1 VLVGD
6 PQQHGAFAMNSFLNL
21 SRILMLAALLFSFSF
36 AQTPTPQPP
45 EQLPPQQFS
54 NAEFA
59 KMQREM
65 SEDGGYFM
73 SDNFT
78 SNETSYLHI
87 VPKLQQLTAQ
97 GGAYLGVGPEQ
108 NFTYIAKVRPRI
120 AFIVDIRRQAVLQ
133 HLMYKAIFQLSP
145 TRVEFVARLLS
156 KPLPPETK
164 ADTKAEPKTDEVKD
178 PAKPA
183 PPKLITP
190 NADAPIHEIIRFF
203 DQLKVSET
211 AYAANLAEIKK
222 FIETELQLPL
232 SKDDHAA
239 LDYVYK
245 SFRIDGLDIAF
256 RLDNGW
262 STYFPTFRELLVQT
276 DLKGQVGNFLAV
288 KSDYDFLREMHR
300 KNLIIP
306 LTGDFGGKKALTAV
320 GDTLRKFGLTVSA
333 FYLSNVEQY
342 LFDGTSFE
350 GFAAN
355 VRKLPLTE
363 KSHFIRAVF
372 NMRYSHPAA
381 LSGHISTTLL
391 QPMQGFLKDYDAG
404 TYRGYYDVIVHRY
417 IAPERP

>member
-1 VLVGD
+1 MKLRFHFV
-6 PQQHGAFAMNSFLNL
+6 
-21 SRILMLAALLFSFSF
+21 LMLMVVLLGGVRVF
-36 AQTPTPQPP
+36 AQTATTALP
-45 EQLPPQQFS
+45 ESFT
-54 NAEFA
+54 NAEFS

-65 SEDGGYFM
+65 SEGGGYFM

-87 VPKLQQLTAQ
+87 VPKLQQLTGT

-108 NFTYIAKVRPRI
+108 NFTYIAKLRPRI
-120 AFIVDIRRQAVLQ
+120 VFLLDIRRQAVLQ

-145 TRVEFVARLLS
+145 TRTEFLARLLS
-156 KPLPPETK
+156 KPLPTETK
-164 ADTKAEPKTDEVKD
+164 AEPKTAEPKTDEVKD

-183 PPKLITP
+183 PPKLVTP
-190 NADAPIHEIIRFF
+190 NADATIHELIRFF
-203 DQLKVSET
+203 DQLKASET
-211 AYAANLAEIKK
+211 AYATNLTEIKK
-222 FIETELQLPL
+222 FIETEWQLPL

-245 SFRIDGLDIAF
+245 NFRTDGLDIAF

-288 KSDYDFLREMHR
+288 KADYDFVREMHR

-306 LTGDFGGKKALTAV
+306 ITGDFGGKKALVAV
-320 GDTLRKFGLTVSA
+320 GDTLRKYGLAVSA

-342 LFDGTSFE
+342 LFDGVSFE

-372 NMRYSHPAA
+372 NMRYTHPAA
-381 LSGHISTTLL
+381 LPGHLSTTLL

-404 TYRGYYDVIVHRY
+404 TYRGYYDVIINRY
-417 IAPERP
+417 IAPDKP